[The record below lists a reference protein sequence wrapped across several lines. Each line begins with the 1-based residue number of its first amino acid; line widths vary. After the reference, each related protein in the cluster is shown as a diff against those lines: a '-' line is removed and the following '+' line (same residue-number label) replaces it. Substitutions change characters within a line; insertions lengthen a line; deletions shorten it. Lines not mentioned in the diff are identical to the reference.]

1 MGMSNISK
9 SFQDYYISKSFE
21 DYDGDDPEINFR
33 KNRWKYWSLL
43 KLVRVEFME
52 DKLNSDG
59 YDFETYIEDKYGIK
73 MNMVN
78 GNITD
83 GYQIVDEKKY
93 LIFLLRFE

>member
-1 MGMSNISK
+1 MVMTNITK
-9 SFQDYYISKSFE
+9 SFQDY
-21 DYDGDDPEINFR
+21 DDDDPNINFR

-52 DKLNSDG
+52 DKSNFDG
-59 YDFETYIEDKYGIK
+59 YDFETYLEDKYGIK

-83 GYQIVDEKKY
+83 GYQIVDEQKY
-93 LIFLLRFE
+93 LIFLLRFQ

>member
-1 MGMSNISK
+1 MTNITK
-9 SFQDYYISKSFE
+9 SFQDYY
-21 DYDGDDPEINFR
+21 DDDPNINFR

-52 DKLNSDG
+52 DKSNFDG
-59 YDFETYIEDKYGIK
+59 YDFETYLEDKYGIK

-83 GYQIVDEKKY
+83 GYQIVDEQKY
-93 LIFLLRFE
+93 LIFLLRFQ

>member
-1 MGMSNISK
+1 MTNISK
-9 SFQDYYISKSFE
+9 SFQDY
-21 DYDGDDPEINFR
+21 DDDDPNISFR

-52 DKLNSDG
+52 DKSNFDG
-59 YDFETYIEDKYGIK
+59 YDFETYLEDKYGIK

-83 GYQIVDEKKY
+83 GYQIVDEQKY
-93 LIFLLRFE
+93 LIFLLRFQ

>member
-1 MGMSNISK
+1 MTNISK
-9 SFQDYYISKSFE
+9 SFQDY
-21 DYDGDDPEINFR
+21 DDDDPNINFR

-52 DKLNSDG
+52 DKSNFDG
-59 YDFETYIEDKYGIK
+59 YDFETYLEDKYGIK

-83 GYQIVDEKKY
+83 GYQIVDEQKY
-93 LIFLLRFE
+93 LIFLLRFQ

>member
-1 MGMSNISK
+1 MTNISK
-9 SFQDYYISKSFE
+9 SFQDY
-21 DYDGDDPEINFR
+21 DDDDPNINFR

-52 DKLNSDG
+52 DKSNFDG

-83 GYQIVDEKKY
+83 GYQIVDEQKY
-93 LIFLLRFE
+93 LIFLLRFQ

>member
-1 MGMSNISK
+1 MTNISK
-9 SFQDYYISKSFE
+9 SFQDY
-21 DYDGDDPEINFR
+21 DDDDPNINFR
-33 KNRWKYWSLL
+33 KNRWRYWSLL

-52 DKLNSDG
+52 DKSNFDG

-83 GYQIVDEKKY
+83 GYQIVDEQKY
-93 LIFLLRFE
+93 LIFLLRFQ